1 MEEEAFGE
9 QLEGA
14 AGAVV
19 QPGFSAEEDGEVE
32 GFGGEDRL
40 EGDGG
45 VVAVDPEDLDGV
57 FFEVVEADRVS
68 GEELV
73 GVAVGEGGVPVDGG
87 AESFV
92 LIGAEGEVRGE
103 EDGESNAWL
112 LREAAQQW
120 GLVLDGVAD
129 EVGEP
134 DWVCDGVLL
143 SCASVFYRP
152 GFGCG

>member
-1 MEEEAFGE
+1 LEEEALGE
-9 QLEGA
+9 QLEGD

-32 GFGGEDRL
+32 GF
-40 EGDGG
+40 
-45 VVAVDPEDLDGV
+45 
-57 FFEVVEADRVS
+57 FEVVEEDRES

-112 LREAAQQW
+112 LREAAQQR

-143 SCASVFYRP
+143 CCASAEFF
-152 GFGCG
+152 GFGLVVEGDQHDGCEVEQDAEAA